1 MSDFFKTAVYVDR
14 YAKIVGSNT
23 RITEQDLYDADLK
36 SFWKLVSL
44 SGSVIVVKEPIKT
57 DEIKDEPKDSEVKDK
72 ANVEREWEKLEQK
85 IVDTPSPKVQE
96 QQMDID
102 IYLQEYDRLKND
114 VDSELIKLSNLY
126 RIENLSSKK
135 QQIVE
140 RIKKLKNY
148 KSNMDP
154 RDLAEYVVMKLGGDG
169 DVVQKIL
176 KARAVDQKP
185 EQPKEQHTLSTM
197 NFEPYRPIFDTLERM
212 SNSSL
217 MLYLAKFEPEMFKK
231 YSLKQISEEEAI
243 QRAKYYYLK
252 QKGVPDNIIQKYL
265 QNK

>member
-23 RITEQDLYDADLK
+23 RIIEQDLYDADLK

-57 DEIKDEPKDSEVKDK
+57 DEIKDEPKESGIKDK
-72 ANVEREWEKLEQK
+72 VNVEREWEKLEQK

-96 QQMDID
+96 QQTDID

-135 QQIVE
+135 QQIAE
-140 RIKKLKNY
+140 RIKK
-148 KSNMDP
+148 
-154 RDLAEYVVMKLGGDG
+154 
-169 DVVQKIL
+169 
-176 KARAVDQKP
+176 
-185 EQPKEQHTLSTM
+185 
-197 NFEPYRPIFDTLERM
+197 
-212 SNSSL
+212 
-217 MLYLAKFEPEMFKK
+217 
-231 YSLKQISEEEAI
+231 
-243 QRAKYYYLK
+243 
-252 QKGVPDNIIQKYL
+252 
-265 QNK
+265 